1 MGTYIVLTTL
11 NGEGRKGL
19 KEDPSKIKEHNH
31 LIEAL
36 GIKIRGQYATLGQ
49 YDFINI
55 FEAEDETA
63 IYKAAV
69 QLSGRGIHQTVT
81 LPAKTLDDF
90 IKATSK

>member
-1 MGTYIVLTTL
+1 MATYIVLTTL

-36 GIKIRGQYATLGQ
+36 GIKIRAQYATLGQ
-49 YDFINI
+49 FDFVNI
-55 FEAEDETA
+55 FETDDEAA

-90 IKATSK
+90 IKVSAK

>member
-1 MGTYIVLTTL
+1 MAIYIVLTTL

-31 LIEAL
+31 LIEEL
-36 GIKIRGQYATLGQ
+36 GIKIRAQYATLGQ
-49 YDFINI
+49 YDFVNI
-55 FEAEDETA
+55 FETADEAA

-81 LPAKTLDDF
+81 LPAKILDDF
-90 IKATSK
+90 IKVTTK